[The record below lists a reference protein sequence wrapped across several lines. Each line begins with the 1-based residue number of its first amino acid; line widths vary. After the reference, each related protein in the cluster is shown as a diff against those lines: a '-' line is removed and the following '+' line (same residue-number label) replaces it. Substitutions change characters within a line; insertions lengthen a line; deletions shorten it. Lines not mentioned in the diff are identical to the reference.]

1 MVMRWGG
8 WIGRARR
15 SALLGGAALLAL
27 ALAGPAGAASRAV
40 SIDGFAYDPDPL
52 TIEVGDTVT
61 WTNDDAIAHTVT
73 ADDGAF
79 DSGSLAGDATF
90 ERTFATAG
98 TFAYHCTVHEAMT
111 GTIVV
116 RAAADGGASPPNS
129 ATAAPAPRQAADPL
143 LLWLG
148 SIGVGL
154 RRTPRPRAARLTG

>member
-8 WIGRARR
+8 WIDRARR
-15 SALLGGAALLAL
+15 SALLGGAVALAL
-27 ALAGPAGAASRAV
+27 ALAGPAWAASRDV

-61 WTNDDAIAHTVT
+61 WTNEDPIAHTVT

-90 ERTFATAG
+90 DRTFATAG

-116 RAAADGGASPPNS
+116 RAAADAGASPPNS
-129 ATAAPAPRQAADPL
+129 ATAAPAPPRHAADPL

-148 SIGVGL
+148 LAIGVGL
-154 RRTPRPRAARLTG
+154 LAGRLALERRA